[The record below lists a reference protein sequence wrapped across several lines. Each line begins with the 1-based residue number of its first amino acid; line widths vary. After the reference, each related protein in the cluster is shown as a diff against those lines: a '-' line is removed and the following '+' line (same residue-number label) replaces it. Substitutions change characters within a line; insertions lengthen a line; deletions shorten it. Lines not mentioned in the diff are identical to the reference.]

1 MYIQSISYRPDNA
14 TRPDKATGNEH
25 GGGQRSESEG
35 SGATNNLKIKIIL
48 TFYHFHSKSYYLAQ
62 LF

>member
-1 MYIQSISYRPDNA
+1 MYIQSYRPDNA
-14 TRPDKATGNEH
+14 TRPGNATGNEH
-25 GGGQRSESEG
+25 EDGQRSESESVG
-35 SGATNNLKIKIIL
+35 SGATNNLRIKIIL